1 MPELSFPELR
11 TSRFLLRRIV
21 QNDLSTVFAGLSDP
35 RVIVNYGVSYE
46 SPEAT
51 QRQLD
56 WFENIFNDRTGIW
69 WGISDPTT
77 TDGLLGA
84 CGLNDIV
91 VPHKRAELGYW
102 LLPELWGKGVARECV
117 KAILSYAF
125 GELGIHRV
133 GADVDIENIR
143 SSTLLE
149 SLGFQLEGI
158 RRGCEI
164 KNGVF
169 LDLKQY
175 SLLSSDPA
183 SRI

>member
-1 MPELSFPELR
+1 LPELSFPELR